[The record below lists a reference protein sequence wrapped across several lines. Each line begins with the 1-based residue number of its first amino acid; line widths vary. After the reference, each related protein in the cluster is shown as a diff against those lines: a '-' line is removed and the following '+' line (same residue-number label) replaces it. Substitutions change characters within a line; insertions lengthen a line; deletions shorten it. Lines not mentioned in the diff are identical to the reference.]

1 MIKLVFNRTAF
12 TASASMDDFYREV
25 GVVPYFDDGT
35 VKNLNQVWANTA
47 EMQLLR
53 KAMRKNI
60 RRRAA
65 NRGYTKQKN
74 NSIVNDDWMM
84 RGPVHSDKVP
94 RGEIW
99 IYETPEEAKQQLE
112 EKFAEERKDVTP

>member
-25 GVVPYFDDGT
+25 GVVPYFDDGSIQT
-35 VKNLNQVWANTA
+35 LNQVWANA
-47 EMQLLR
+47 EEMQLLR

-99 IYETPEEAKQQLE
+99 IYETPEKAKQQLE
-112 EKFAEERKDVTP
+112 EKFAEERKGVTT

>member
-74 NSIVNDDWMM
+74 NSIVNEDWMM

-112 EKFAEERKDVTP
+112 EKFVEERKDITT